1 MEKTEDLISMNEY
14 MRRYGVG
21 YESVKRMIANKE
33 LEMKGK
39 KIVIRKNSVPIELYE
54 KVVVENTKLKTIIQN
69 SKKILEEVN

>member
-14 MRRYGVG
+14 MRRYRVG

-33 LEMKGK
+33 LEMKDK

>member
-21 YESVKRMIANKE
+21 YESVKRMIANQE
-33 LEMKGK
+33 LETRGR
-39 KIVIRKNSVPIELYE
+39 KIVIRKSSVPIELYE
-54 KVVVENTKLKTIIQN
+54 KVLSENVKLKTILQN